1 MTPKT
6 WKDVE
11 VAFKSKFI
19 RDDGLMS
26 KYYYG
31 ENEEEVTTGEAIISF
46 LRTAIQ
52 QAFEAVMPKNPYPDD
67 VFVSEKW
74 EKIKFGWKVYDI
86 EYRENIKKFFGD
98 DTKTGN

>member
-1 MTPKT
+1 MTQPKPKT

-31 ENEEEVTTGEAIISF
+31 ENEEEVTTDEAIISF

-52 QAFEAVMPKNPYPDD
+52 QAFEAVMPKEITAK
-67 VFVSEKW
+67 SLK
-74 EKIKFGWKVYDI
+74 KIRDFGI
-86 EYRENIKKFFGD
+86 EGTNSYNTALSDLQENVKKFFGD
-98 DTKTGN
+98 E